1 MVIYNIYQTWYNNN
15 VLNIGELKKELMNI
29 FEYIES
35 DNNYKYYSN
44 KFPKS
49 NGYFNEGGNS
59 GNQAVGYNLLLKSST
74 ELQTRLSAEY
84 RLYNFMQFKVTA
96 KSQLARVEFI
106 YKKTSKE
113 FQINIYNDSLF
124 KDGTSIWYD
133 FVPFVLSFL
142 SNQDS
147 KGIDVKYLF
156 KDYKN
161 QVSNYN
167 SNYYFVVEGIE
178 LSTDQFKQIVNYM
191 VFKSY
196 MKMRRIELRSSEDR
210 FIGSSDFDKSI
221 WDI

>member
-1 MVIYNIYQTWYNNN
+1 
-15 VLNIGELKKELMNI
+15 MNI

-44 KFPKS
+44 KFPKAK
-49 NGYFNEGGNS
+49 GYFNEVANS
-59 GNQAVGYNLLLKSST
+59 GIKAAGYNLLLKSST

-84 RLYNFMQFKVTA
+84 RLYNFMQFKVTS
-96 KSQLARVEFI
+96 KSQLARVEFV

-124 KDGTSIWYD
+124 KDGTSTWYD

-142 SNQDS
+142 SNKDS

-161 QVSNYN
+161 KVSNYN

-196 MKMRRIELRSSEDR
+196 MVMRRIELGSSEDR
-210 FIGSSDFDKSI
+210 FIGSSDFNKSI